1 MSLRVL
7 YINPLALG
15 GNPAIDAIAYGLQ
28 HVLLPAGIELRVL
41 FADFTAPHY
50 RRQYE
55 DAIEAGIA
63 AGVDAIA
70 IYIIDPSA
78 FGGPVAKAR
87 AAGIPVFTFVRPH
100 YAVSASVVYP
110 NFNHGVFM
118 AEHLVSLLP
127 AESGVA
133 VIGGPQSI
141 DDAEEIA
148 GLLFALKRS
157 YCRLLNDPE
166 DTRYCNVM
174 DVAAG
179 AREPTL
185 RLLAEFPRIDGLIPY
200 NDETMLG
207 ALACLEEAGRA
218 KEMTIV
224 CRNGSPA
231 AVEAVRQGKIAGT
244 WDLDASGI
252 GTTLGDLIVRQLK
265 DGEKLEGFMAMSPV
279 GRMIT
284 QANLDTW
291 RPWSER
297 VQWLPL
303 TLGL

>member
-1 MSLRVL
+1 MGLRVL

-28 HVLLPAGIELRVL
+28 HALHAVGIELRVL
-41 FADFTAPHY
+41 FADFTEPHY

-55 DAIEAGIA
+55 EAIEAGVA

-70 IYIIDPSA
+70 IYVIDPST
-78 FGGPVAKAR
+78 FGGPVAQAR

-100 YAVSASVVYP
+100 YAVNASVVYP

-118 AEHLVSLLP
+118 AEYLVSLLP
-127 AESGVA
+127 AGSGVA
-133 VIGGPQSI
+133 VIGGPHSI
-141 DDAEEIA
+141 DDAEEVA

-157 YCRLLNDPE
+157 HCRVLNDPE
-166 DTRYCNVM
+166 DDRYCNIM
-174 DVAAG
+174 DIAAG

-218 KEMTIV
+218 TEMKIV

-303 TLGL
+303 QIGL

>member
-1 MSLRVL
+1 MGLRVL

-28 HVLLPAGIELRVL
+28 HALHAVGIELRVL
-41 FADFTAPHY
+41 FADFTEPHY

-55 DAIEAGIA
+55 EAIEAGVA

-70 IYIIDPSA
+70 IYVIDPST
-78 FGGPVAKAR
+78 FGGPVAQAR

-100 YAVSASVVYP
+100 YAVNASVVYP

-118 AEHLVSLLP
+118 AEYLVSLLP
-127 AESGVA
+127 AGSGVA
-133 VIGGPQSI
+133 VIGGPHSI
-141 DDAEEIA
+141 DDAEEVA

-157 YCRLLNDPE
+157 HCRVLNDPE
-166 DTRYCNVM
+166 DDRYCNIM
-174 DVAAG
+174 DIAAG

-218 KEMTIV
+218 TEMKIV

-265 DGEKLEGFMAMSPV
+265 GGEKLEGFMAMSPV

-303 TLGL
+303 QIGL

>member
-1 MSLRVL
+1 MGLRVL

-28 HVLLPAGIELRVL
+28 HALHAVGIELRVL
-41 FADFTAPHY
+41 FADFTEPHY

-55 DAIEAGIA
+55 EAIEAGVA

-70 IYIIDPSA
+70 IYVIDPST
-78 FGGPVAKAR
+78 FGGPVAQAR

-100 YAVSASVVYP
+100 YAVNASVVYP

-118 AEHLVSLLP
+118 AEYLVSLLP
-127 AESGVA
+127 AGSGVA
-133 VIGGPQSI
+133 VIGGPHSI
-141 DDAEEIA
+141 DDAEEVA

-157 YCRLLNDPE
+157 HCRVLNDPE
-166 DTRYCNVM
+166 DDRYCNIM
-174 DVAAG
+174 DIAAG

-218 KEMTIV
+218 TEMTIV

-303 TLGL
+303 QIGL

>member
-1 MSLRVL
+1 MTLRVL
-7 YINPLALG
+7 YVNPLSLDA
-15 GNPAIDAIAYGLQ
+15 NPAIDAIAYGLQ
-28 HVLLPAGIELRVL
+28 HTLHAAAIELRVL

-55 DAIEAGIA
+55 AAIEAGVSA
-63 AGVDAIA
+63 KVDAIA
-70 IYIIDPSA
+70 IYVIDPSA
-78 FGGPVAKAR
+78 FSDPVARAR

-100 YAVSASVVYP
+100 YAVNASVVYP

-127 AESGVA
+127 AGSGVA
-133 VIGGPQSI
+133 VIGGPQSV
-141 DDAEEIA
+141 DDAEEVA
-148 GLLFALKRS
+148 GLVFALKRS
-157 YCRLLNDPE
+157 HCRLLNDPE
-166 DTRYCNVM
+166 NPRYCNLT

-218 KEMTIV
+218 RGMTIV

-231 AVEAVRQGKIAGT
+231 AVAVVRQGQIAGT

-252 GTTLGDLIVRQLK
+252 GTTLGELIVRHLQG
-265 DGEKLEGFMAMSPV
+265 GEKLEGFMAMSPV
-279 GRMIT
+279 GRIIT

-291 RPWSER
+291 RPWSQR
-297 VQWLPL
+297 VRWAPL
-303 TLGL
+303 KIGL

>member
-1 MSLRVL
+1 MTMRVL
-7 YINPLALG
+7 YVNPLSLDA
-15 GNPAIDAIAYGLQ
+15 NPAIDAIAYGLQ
-28 HVLLPAGIELRVL
+28 HALHAAAIELQVL

-55 DAIEAGIA
+55 AAIEDGIA
-63 AGVDAIA
+63 AKVAAIT
-70 IYIIDPSA
+70 IYVIDPAA

-100 YAVSASVVYP
+100 YAINASVVYP

-118 AEHLVSLLP
+118 AEYLASLLP
-127 AESGVA
+127 TGSGVG
-133 VIGGPQSI
+133 VIGGPQSV
-141 DDAEEIA
+141 DDAEEVA
-148 GLLFALKRS
+148 GLVFALKRS
-157 YCRLLNDPE
+157 HCRLLNDPE
-166 DTRYCNVM
+166 NPRYCNVM

-207 ALACLEEAGRA
+207 ALACLEETGRA
-218 KEMTIV
+218 KEMKIV

-231 AVEAVRQGKIAGT
+231 AVEAVRQDKIAGT

-252 GTTLGDLIVRQLK
+252 GTTLGDLIVRHLQ

-279 GRMIT
+279 GRIIT
-284 QANLDTW
+284 QANLASW
-291 RPWSER
+291 KPWSER
-297 VQWLPL
+297 VQWMPL
-303 TLGL
+303 KIGL